1 VLLVQNLDHL
11 LNVIAIT
18 IVYDLL
24 IHYPQQGNT
33 MRITAN
39 FDSGNIKVINLENN
53 KDIQL
58 EIRPD
63 VGEEFFQWFNFRL
76 EGVVG
81 EQYILNILN
90 AGESSYVE
98 GWENYQAVASY
109 DRQHWFRLPT
119 TYQDGKLT
127 IATQLEC
134 DAIQIAYFAP
144 YSYERHQD
152 LLAAMQTHPLVN
164 LSHLGETLDKRDIS
178 LLTIGDGDASKRNIW
193 ITARQHPGE
202 SMAEWLVDGLMHSLL
217 DSDNPTGKLLL
228 DKANFYIVPNMN
240 PDGSVRGHLRTN
252 AAGVNLNREWQT
264 PSLEK
269 SPEVFHVINKMEE
282 TGVDLFYDVHGDEA
296 LPYVFLAGS
305 EGAPSYSQRL
315 ADLRDKF
322 SNVLKLASADFQSE
336 VGYDVDAPG
345 EANMTVATNWV
356 AERFDCLANTLE
368 MPFKD
373 NDNLPDPTMGWSA
386 ERSIKLGEA
395 SLVAMLAVVDD
406 LR

>member
-1 VLLVQNLDHL
+1 MH
-11 LNVIAIT
+11 
-18 IVYDLL
+18 
-24 IHYPQQGNT
+24 
-33 MRITAN
+33 ITAN
-39 FDSGNIKVINLENN
+39 FDAGNIDVISLEDK

-58 EIRPD
+58 AIRPD

-76 EGVVG
+76 SGEIG
-81 EQYILNILN
+81 EQYVLNIVN
-90 AGESSYVE
+90 AGAASYLE

-109 DRQHWFRLPT
+109 DREYWFRLPT
-119 TYQDGKLT
+119 SYKGGKLT
-127 IATQLEC
+127 IVAELEC
-134 DAIQIAYFAP
+134 DTIQIAYFAP

-152 LLAAMQTHPLVN
+152 LLAAVQTHPLV
-164 LSHLGETLDKRDIS
+164 SVEHLGETLDKRD
-178 LLTIGDGDASKRNIW
+178 LTLVKIADGDSSNDKSKRNIW

-202 SMAEWLVDGLMHSLL
+202 TMAEWLVEGLLYSLL
-217 DSDNPTGKLLL
+217 DSDNATAKLLL
-228 DKANFYIVPNMN
+228 EKANFYIVPNMN

-252 AAGVNLNREWQT
+252 AVGTNLNREWLN

-269 SPEVFHVINKMEE
+269 SPEVFHVINKMEA

-305 EGAPSYSQRL
+305 QGTPSYNDRL
-315 ADLRDKF
+315 ARLRDKF
-322 SNVLKLASADFQSE
+322 SDVLKLASADFQSE
-336 VGYDVDAPG
+336 FGYDIDAPG
-345 EANMTVATNWV
+345 TANMTIATHWV

-373 NDNLPDPTMGWSA
+373 NDNVPDADTGWSP

-395 SLVAMLAVVDD
+395 SLVAMLAVVDE

>member
-1 VLLVQNLDHL
+1 MH
-11 LNVIAIT
+11 
-18 IVYDLL
+18 
-24 IHYPQQGNT
+24 
-33 MRITAN
+33 ITAN
-39 FDSGNIKVINLENN
+39 FDAGNIDVISLEDK

-58 EIRPD
+58 AIRPD

-76 EGVVG
+76 SGEIG
-81 EQYILNILN
+81 EQYVLNIVN
-90 AGESSYVE
+90 AGEASYLE

-109 DRQHWFRLPT
+109 DREYWFRLPT
-119 TYQDGKLT
+119 SYKDGKLT
-127 IATQLEC
+127 IVAELEC
-134 DAIQIAYFAP
+134 DTIQIAYFAP

-152 LLAAMQTHPLVN
+152 LLAAVQTHPLV
-164 LSHLGETLDKRDIS
+164 SVEHLGETLDKRD
-178 LLTIGDGDASKRNIW
+178 LTLVKIADGDSSNDKSKRNIW

-202 SMAEWLVDGLMHSLL
+202 TMAEWLVEGLLYSLL
-217 DSDNPTGKLLL
+217 DSDNATAKLLL
-228 DKANFYIVPNMN
+228 EKANFYIVPNMN

-252 AAGVNLNREWQT
+252 AVGTNLNREWLN

-269 SPEVFHVINKMEE
+269 SPEVFHVINKMEA

-305 EGAPSYSQRL
+305 QGTPSYNDRL
-315 ADLRDKF
+315 ARLRDKF
-322 SNVLKLASADFQSE
+322 SDVLKLASADFQSE
-336 VGYDVDAPG
+336 FGYDIDAPG
-345 EANMTVATNWV
+345 TANMTIATHWV

-373 NDNLPDPTMGWSA
+373 NDNVPDADTGWSP

-395 SLVAMLAVVDD
+395 SLVAMLAVVDE

>member
-1 VLLVQNLDHL
+1 MH
-11 LNVIAIT
+11 
-18 IVYDLL
+18 
-24 IHYPQQGNT
+24 
-33 MRITAN
+33 ITAN
-39 FDSGNIKVINLENN
+39 FDAGNIDVISLEDK

-58 EIRPD
+58 AIRPD

-76 EGVVG
+76 SGEIG
-81 EQYILNILN
+81 EQYVLNIIN
-90 AGESSYVE
+90 AGAASYLE

-109 DRQHWFRLPT
+109 DREYWFRLPT
-119 TYQDGKLT
+119 SYKDGTLT
-127 IATQLEC
+127 IVAELEC
-134 DAIQIAYFAP
+134 DTIQIAYFAP

-152 LLAAMQTHPLVN
+152 LLAAVQTNPLVS
-164 LSHLGETLDKRDIS
+164 LEHLGETLDKRD
-178 LLTIGDGDASKRNIW
+178 LTLVKIADGDNSSDKSKCNIW

-202 SMAEWLVDGLMHSLL
+202 TMAEWLVEGLLYSLL
-217 DSDNPTGKLLL
+217 DSDNATAKLLL
-228 DKANFYIVPNMN
+228 EKANFYIVPNMN

-252 AAGVNLNREWQT
+252 AVGTNLNREWLN

-269 SPEVFHVINKMEE
+269 SPEVFHVINKMEA

-305 EGAPSYSQRL
+305 QGTPSYNDRL
-315 ADLRDKF
+315 ARLRDKF
-322 SNVLKLASADFQSE
+322 SDVLKLASADFQSE
-336 VGYDVDAPG
+336 FGYDIDASG
-345 EANMTVATNWV
+345 TANITIATHWV

-373 NDNLPDPTMGWSA
+373 NDNVPDADTGWSP

-395 SLVAMLAVVDD
+395 SLVAMLAVVDE

>member
-1 VLLVQNLDHL
+1 MH
-11 LNVIAIT
+11 
-18 IVYDLL
+18 
-24 IHYPQQGNT
+24 
-33 MRITAN
+33 ITAN
-39 FDSGNIKVINLENN
+39 FDAGNIDVINIDDK

-58 EIRPD
+58 AIRPD

-76 EGVVG
+76 SGQIG
-81 EQYILNILN
+81 EQYVLNIMN
-90 AGESSYVE
+90 AGEASYLE
-98 GWENYQAVASY
+98 GWESYQAVASY
-109 DRQHWFRLPT
+109 DRQQWFRLPT
-119 TYQDGKLT
+119 SYKEGKLT
-127 IATQLEC
+127 IVAELEC
-134 DAIQIAYFAP
+134 ETMQIAYFAP

-152 LLAAMQTHPLVN
+152 LLAAVQTHPLVT
-164 LSHLGETLDKRDIS
+164 LEHLGETLDKRDLTLVKIS
-178 LLTIGDGDASKRNIW
+178 NDDSNSDPNKRNIW

-202 SMAEWLVDGLMHSLL
+202 TMAEWLVEGLLYALL
-217 DSDNPTGKLLL
+217 DSDNATAKSLL

-252 AAGVNLNREWQT
+252 AVGTNLNREWES

-269 SPEVFHVINKMEE
+269 SPEVFHVICKMKE

-305 EGAPSYSQRL
+305 QGTPSYSDRL
-315 ADLRDKF
+315 AHLRDRF
-322 SNVLKLASADFQSE
+322 SEVLKLASADFQSK
-336 VGYDVDAPG
+336 VGYEIDAPST
-345 EANMTVATNWV
+345 ANMTIATHWV
-356 AERFDCLANTLE
+356 AEYFDCLANTLE

-373 NDNLPDPTMGWSA
+373 NDNLPDEEMGWSP